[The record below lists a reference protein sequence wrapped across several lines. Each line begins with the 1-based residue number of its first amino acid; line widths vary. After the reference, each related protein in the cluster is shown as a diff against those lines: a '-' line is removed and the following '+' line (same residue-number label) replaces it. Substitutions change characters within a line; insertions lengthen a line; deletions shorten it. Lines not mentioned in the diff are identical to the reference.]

1 MEVFAMGSHIYHNP
15 ARGVSAVDGTNKA
28 KIERAALTLFA
39 EHGVDGVS
47 TKSIA
52 VAAGVSEGL
61 LYRHFTNKDG
71 LARELMRAI
80 HVRLTE
86 MIMAAAGREEGL
98 ADQISFIVRH
108 YCEIAD
114 DDWTLFRYHILP
126 GRKIMMASLRRYTR
140 LMVWGMRVIAKIDV
154 QVTGHEHIPAE
165 GPVIIAAKH
174 QSYGDGFVVFSQFF
188 DLSFVTGDAITKFLF
203 IGRILTKMNA
213 VVINNCGGEDQRKK
227 MAETSA
233 VVREQGRRLLIYPE
247 GHLSKIGTQHKYRKG
262 VYHLYK
268 DFGCPVVPLASNLG
282 QRWNQN
288 DWVKHPDRAF
298 RYGKP
303 WPFEPR

>member
-1 MEVFAMGSHIYHNP
+1 MGSHIYHNP

-39 EHGVDGVS
+39 EQGVDGVS

-114 DDWTLFRYHILP
+114 DDWTLFRYHILHLHHFP
-126 GRKIMMASLRRYTR
+126 SFSDAPAGGWPSSPHAAAVKLLERAMAE
-140 LMVWGMRVIAKIDV
+140 GVIAKRDANVLASMALGIV
-154 QVTGHEHIPAE
+154 LQPAQAKVLGAIGGPLSAHIPAFTNSVLAVLGLE
-165 GPVIIAAKH
+165 G
-174 QSYGDGFVVFSQFF
+174 
-188 DLSFVTGDAITKFLF
+188 
-203 IGRILTKMNA
+203 
-213 VVINNCGGEDQRKK
+213 
-227 MAETSA
+227 
-233 VVREQGRRLLIYPE
+233 
-247 GHLSKIGTQHKYRKG
+247 
-262 VYHLYK
+262 
-268 DFGCPVVPLASNLG
+268 
-282 QRWNQN
+282 
-288 DWVKHPDRAF
+288 
-298 RYGKP
+298 
-303 WPFEPR
+303 

>member
-1 MEVFAMGSHIYHNP
+1 MTDTTYHNV

-98 ADQISFIVRH
+98 ADQVRFIVRH

-114 DDWTLFRYHILP
+114 DDWTLFRYHILHLHHFP
-126 GRKIMMASLRRYTR
+126 SFSDAPAGGWPSSPHAAAVKLLERAMAE
-140 LMVWGMRVIAKIDV
+140 GVIAKRDANVLASMALGIVLQPAQAKVLGAID
-154 QVTGHEHIPAE
+154 GPLSAHIPAFT
-165 GPVIIAAKH
+165 
-174 QSYGDGFVVFSQFF
+174 DGV
-188 DLSFVTGDAITKFLF
+188 L
-203 IGRILTKMNA
+203 A
-213 VVINNCGGEDQRKK
+213 V
-227 MAETSA
+227 
-233 VVREQGRRLLIYPE
+233 
-247 GHLSKIGTQHKYRKG
+247 
-262 VYHLYK
+262 
-268 DFGCPVVPLASNLG
+268 LG
-282 QRWNQN
+282 LE
-288 DWVKHPDRAF
+288 A
-298 RYGKP
+298 
-303 WPFEPR
+303 

>member
-1 MEVFAMGSHIYHNP
+1 MGSHIYHNP
-15 ARGVSAVDGTNKA
+15 IRGVSAVDGTNKA

-114 DDWTLFRYHILP
+114 DDWTLFRYHILHLHHFP
-126 GRKIMMASLRRYTR
+126 SFSDAPAGGWPSSPHAAAVQLLERAMAE
-140 LMVWGMRVIAKIDV
+140 GVIAKRDANVLASMALGIVLQPAQAKVLGAIDGPLSV
-154 QVTGHEHIPAE
+154 HIPA
-165 GPVIIAAKH
+165 
-174 QSYGDGFVVFSQFF
+174 F
-188 DLSFVTGDAITKFLF
+188 T
-203 IGRILTKMNA
+203 NA
-213 VVINNCGGEDQRKK
+213 VL
-227 MAETSA
+227 A
-233 VVREQGRRLLIYPE
+233 VLGLE
-247 GHLSKIGTQHKYRKG
+247 G
-262 VYHLYK
+262 
-268 DFGCPVVPLASNLG
+268 
-282 QRWNQN
+282 
-288 DWVKHPDRAF
+288 
-298 RYGKP
+298 
-303 WPFEPR
+303 

>member
-1 MEVFAMGSHIYHNP
+1 MGSHIYHNP

-114 DDWTLFRYHILP
+114 DDWTLFRYHILHLHHFP
-126 GRKIMMASLRRYTR
+126 SFSDAPAGGWPSSPHAAAVKLLERAMAE
-140 LMVWGMRVIAKIDV
+140 GVIAKRDANVLASMALGVVLQPAQAKVLGAID
-154 QVTGHEHIPAE
+154 GPLSAHIPA
-165 GPVIIAAKH
+165 
-174 QSYGDGFVVFSQFF
+174 F
-188 DLSFVTGDAITKFLF
+188 TDAVLALL
-203 IGRILTKMNA
+203 GL
-213 VVINNCGGEDQRKK
+213 GG
-227 MAETSA
+227 
-233 VVREQGRRLLIYPE
+233 
-247 GHLSKIGTQHKYRKG
+247 
-262 VYHLYK
+262 
-268 DFGCPVVPLASNLG
+268 
-282 QRWNQN
+282 
-288 DWVKHPDRAF
+288 
-298 RYGKP
+298 
-303 WPFEPR
+303 

>member
-1 MEVFAMGSHIYHNP
+1 MGSHIYHNP

-114 DDWTLFRYHILP
+114 DDWTLFRYHILHLHHFP
-126 GRKIMMASLRRYTR
+126 SFSDAPASGWPSSPHAAAVKLLERAMAE
-140 LMVWGMRVIAKIDV
+140 GVIAKRDANVLASMALGIVLQPAQAKVLGAID
-154 QVTGHEHIPAE
+154 GPLSAHIPAFTDAVLAVLGLE
-165 GPVIIAAKH
+165 G
-174 QSYGDGFVVFSQFF
+174 
-188 DLSFVTGDAITKFLF
+188 
-203 IGRILTKMNA
+203 
-213 VVINNCGGEDQRKK
+213 
-227 MAETSA
+227 
-233 VVREQGRRLLIYPE
+233 
-247 GHLSKIGTQHKYRKG
+247 
-262 VYHLYK
+262 
-268 DFGCPVVPLASNLG
+268 
-282 QRWNQN
+282 
-288 DWVKHPDRAF
+288 
-298 RYGKP
+298 
-303 WPFEPR
+303 